1 MRKWLRALWRII
13 KLPYRLIRWLV
24 RTIAR
29 GIRSAIHD
37 IYEFFTFEEE
47 DTPLGDAVASA
58 VANPLGLMEHL
69 IALRKHL
76 MRAAFVM
83 IITTVISF
91 TFAKRALVFLA
102 RPIPGGLDATRA
114 IDLTENVS
122 TFMWVALLLGF
133 AMAFPYIVLEL
144 WMYVAPG
151 VSRRTRVWG
160 LAAIPIALF
169 FLLGGMAF
177 VYFMMLP
184 VAIPFLAGFEGMK
197 TQVRP
202 GTYFKFV
209 TNLMFYIGLAFELP
223 LVVFILAKI
232 GLIRARVLAKQW
244 RMAIVIISIIAAVIT
259 PTIDPVN
266 MSIVMA
272 PLFTLYCLSIVMAF
286 IARRG
291 RDPEEVTLGDQL
303 KKRFLG

>member
-13 KLPYRLIRWLV
+13 KLPFRLIRWLV
-24 RTIAR
+24 RTIAK
-29 GIRSAIHD
+29 GIRNAFHD

-58 VANPLGLMEHL
+58 VANPMGLMEHL

-83 IITTVISF
+83 IITTAISF
-91 TFAKRALVFLA
+91 TFLRQTMEFLA
-102 RPIPGGLDATRA
+102 DPVPGGYEALRA
-114 IDLTENVS
+114 IEPTETVG
-122 TFMWVALLLGF
+122 TAMWVALLLGF
-133 AMAFPYIVLEL
+133 AMAFPYIVLEI
-144 WMYVAPG
+144 WMFVAPG
-151 VSRRTRVWG
+151 LSRRVRIWG

-169 FLLGGMAF
+169 FLLSGMAF
-177 VYFMMLP
+177 VFFLMLP
-184 VAIPFLAGFEGMK
+184 VALKFLFGFMGIP
-197 TQVRP
+197 TIPRP
-202 GTYFKFV
+202 STYYRFV
-209 TNLMFYIGLAFELP
+209 TSLMFYIGLAFELP
-223 LVVFILAKI
+223 LVVFIMAKI
-232 GLIRARVLAKQW
+232 GLVRARVLAKQW
-244 RMAIVIISIIAAVIT
+244 RMAVVIIAIVAAVVT
-259 PTIDPVN
+259 PTVDPVN

-272 PLFTLYCLSIVMAF
+272 PLFVLYCLSVVMAY

>member
-24 RTIAR
+24 RAIAR
-29 GIRSAIHD
+29 GIRSTIHD

-58 VANPLGLMEHL
+58 VANPLGLMDHV

-83 IITTVISF
+83 IITTAISF
-91 TFAKRALVFLA
+91 TFAKQTMNFFAKPL
-102 RPIPGGLDATRA
+102 PGGLDSVQS
-114 IDLTENVS
+114 IEMTETVG
-122 TFMWVALLLGF
+122 TYMWVALLLGF
-133 AMAFPYIVLEL
+133 CMAFPYIVLEL
-144 WMYVAPG
+144 WMFVAPG
-151 VSRRTRVWG
+151 LSRRTRIWG

-169 FLLGGMAF
+169 FLLAGMAF
-177 VYFMMLP
+177 VYYAMLP
-184 VAIPFLAGFEGMK
+184 VALKFLKSFMNIK
-197 TQVRP
+197 TTPRTS
-202 GTYFKFV
+202 TYFRFV
-209 TNLMFYIGLAFELP
+209 TSLMFYIGLAFELP
-223 LVVFILAKI
+223 LVIFIMAKI
-232 GLIRARVLAKQW
+232 GLVRASMLAKQW
-244 RMAIVIISIIAAVIT
+244 RMAIVIIAIIAAVIT
-259 PTIDPVN
+259 PTVDPVN

-272 PLFTLYCLSIVMAF
+272 PLIALYFLSIILAF

>member
-13 KLPYRLIRWLV
+13 KIPYRLLRWLV
-24 RTIAR
+24 RAIAR
-29 GIRSAIHD
+29 GIRNAIQE

-47 DTPLGDAVASA
+47 DTPLGEAVASA
-58 VANPLGLMEHL
+58 VANPMGLMEHL
-69 IALRKHL
+69 VALRRHL

-83 IITTVISF
+83 VVTTAISF
-91 TFAKRALVFLA
+91 TFAKGTMNFLA
-102 RPIPGGLDATRA
+102 SPAPGGLEAMRS
-114 IDLTENVS
+114 IEPTESVG
-122 TFMWVALLLGF
+122 TYMWVALLIGF
-133 AMAFPYIVLEL
+133 CMAFPYIVLEL

-151 VSRRTRVWG
+151 LSRRTRLWG

-177 VYFMMLP
+177 VYFFMLP
-184 VAIPFLAGFEGMK
+184 VALKFLVNFMGIQ
-197 TQVRP
+197 TQLRP

-209 TNLMFYIGLAFELP
+209 TSLMFYIGLAFELP

-232 GLIRARVLAKQW
+232 GLVRARTLAKQW
-244 RMAIVIISIIAAVIT
+244 RMAVVIIAIVAAVVT
-259 PTIDPVN
+259 PTVDPVN

-286 IARRG
+286 IARR
-291 RDPEEVTLGDQL
+291 DKPDEVTLGDQL
-303 KKRFLG
+303 RKKYLGK

>member
-29 GIRSAIHD
+29 GIRSTIQD

-58 VANPLGLMEHL
+58 VANPMGLMDHL

-83 IITTVISF
+83 VITTAISF
-91 TFAKRALVFLA
+91 TFAKRTLVFLA
-102 RPIPGGLDATRA
+102 TPAPGGLEAMRA
-114 IDLTENVS
+114 IEPTENVGAY
-122 TFMWVALLLGF
+122 MWVALLIGF
-133 AMAFPYIVLEL
+133 CMAFPYIVLEL
-144 WMYVAPG
+144 WMFVAPG
-151 VSRRTRVWG
+151 LSRRVRVWG
-160 LAAIPIALF
+160 LLSIPIALA
-169 FLLGGMAF
+169 FLLGGMIF
-177 VYFMMLP
+177 VFELMLP
-184 VAIPFLAGFEGMK
+184 AALPFLVNFEGMK
-197 TQVRP
+197 TQLRP

-223 LVVFILAKI
+223 LVIFILAKI
-232 GLIRARVLAKQW
+232 GLVNARVLAKQW
-244 RMAIVIISIIAAVIT
+244 RMAVVIIAIIVAAIT

-286 IARRG
+286 IARRNK
-291 RDPEEVTLGDQL
+291 DADEVTIGDQL

>member
-1 MRKWLRALWRII
+1 MRKWLRAFWRII

-24 RTIAR
+24 RTIAK
-29 GIRSAIHD
+29 GIRNAIHD

-58 VANPLGLMEHL
+58 VANPMGLMEHL

-83 IITTVISF
+83 VITTAISF
-91 TFAKRALVFLA
+91 TFTRKTIEFLA
-102 RPIPGGLDATRA
+102 NPAPGGLAAMRA
-114 IDLTENVS
+114 IEPTEGVG
-122 TFMWVALLLGF
+122 TYMWVALLIGF
-133 AMAFPYIVLEL
+133 CMAFPYIVLEL
-144 WMYVAPG
+144 WMFVAPG
-151 VSRRTRVWG
+151 LSRRVRIWG
-160 LAAIPIALF
+160 LLAIPIALA

-177 VYFMMLP
+177 VFYLMMP
-184 VAIPFLAGFEGMK
+184 VAIPFLVDFEGMK
-197 TQVRP
+197 TQLRP

-209 TNLMFYIGLAFELP
+209 TNLMFYIGLSFELP
-223 LVVFILAKI
+223 LVIYILAKI
-232 GLIRARVLAKQW
+232 GLVRARVLAKQW
-244 RMAIVIISIIAAVIT
+244 RMAMVVIAIIAAAVT
-259 PTIDPVN
+259 PTVDPVN

-291 RDPEEVTLGDQL
+291 KDADEVTLGDQL
-303 KKRFLG
+303 RKRFLG

>member
-24 RTIAR
+24 RTIAK
-29 GIRSAIHD
+29 GIRSAFHD

-58 VANPLGLMEHL
+58 VANPMGLMEHL
-69 IALRKHL
+69 VALRKHI

-83 IITTVISF
+83 VITTAISF
-91 TFAKRALVFLA
+91 TFAKQTLGFFTKPA
-102 RPIPGGLDATRA
+102 PGGLDAMRA
-114 IDLTENVS
+114 IEVTEGVG
-122 TFMWVALLLGF
+122 TYMWIALLIGF
-133 AMAFPYIVLEL
+133 CMAFPYIVLEL
-144 WMYVAPG
+144 WMFVAPG
-151 VSRRTRVWG
+151 LSRRTRIWG
-160 LAAIPIALF
+160 LAAIPIALI

-177 VYFMMLP
+177 VYYLMLP
-184 VAIPFLAGFEGMK
+184 VALKFLGNFMGIK
-197 TQVRP
+197 SQWRP
-202 GTYFKFV
+202 SLYMKFV
-209 TNLMFYIGLAFELP
+209 TSLMFYIGLSFELP
-223 LVVFILAKI
+223 LVIFVLAKI
-232 GLIRARVLAKQW
+232 GLVRARVLAKQW
-244 RMAIVIISIIAAVIT
+244 RMAVVIIAIVAAVVT
-259 PTIDPVN
+259 PTVDPVN

-272 PLFTLYCLSIVMAF
+272 PLFVLYCLSVVMAY

>member
-24 RTIAR
+24 RTTAK
-29 GIRSAIHD
+29 GIRGAIHD

-47 DTPLGDAVASA
+47 DTPLADAVASA
-58 VANPLGLMEHL
+58 VANPMGLMEHL
-69 IALRKHL
+69 VALRKHL

-83 IITTVISF
+83 IITTIISF
-91 TFAKRALVFLA
+91 TFLRQTMEFLA
-102 RPIPGGLDATRA
+102 DPVPGGYEALRA
-114 IDLTENVS
+114 IEPTETVG
-122 TFMWVALLLGF
+122 TAMWVALLLGF

-151 VSRRTRVWG
+151 LTRRVRIWG

-169 FLLGGMAF
+169 FLLSGMAF
-177 VYFMMLP
+177 VFFLMLP
-184 VAIPFLAGFEGMK
+184 VALKFLFGFMDIP
-197 TQVRP
+197 TIPRP
-202 GTYFKFV
+202 STYFRFV
-209 TNLMFYIGLAFELP
+209 TSLMFYIGLAFELP

-232 GLIRARVLAKQW
+232 GLVRARVLAKQW
-244 RMAIVIISIIAAVIT
+244 RMAVVIIAIVAAVVT
-259 PTIDPVN
+259 PTVDPVN

-272 PLFTLYCLSIVMAF
+272 PLFVLYCLSVVMAY
-286 IARRG
+286 IARRC

>member
-24 RTIAR
+24 RTIAK
-29 GIRSAIHD
+29 GIRNAFHD

-58 VANPLGLMEHL
+58 VANPMGLMEHL
-69 IALRKHL
+69 VALRKHI

-83 IITTVISF
+83 IITTAISF
-91 TFAKRALVFLA
+91 TFAKNTLDFLA
-102 RPIPGGLDATRA
+102 IPAPGGLAAMRA
-114 IDLTENVS
+114 IEPTETVG
-122 TFMWVALLLGF
+122 TYMWVALLFGF
-133 AMAFPYIVLEL
+133 CMAFPYIVLEL
-144 WMYVAPG
+144 WMFVAPG
-151 VSRRTRVWG
+151 LSRRVRVWG
-160 LAAIPIALF
+160 LLSIPIALI
-169 FLLGGMAF
+169 FLLSGMVF
-177 VYFMMLP
+177 VYKLMLP
-184 VAIPFLAGFEGMK
+184 VALKFLTDFMGIK
-197 TQVRP
+197 TQLRP
-202 GTYFKFV
+202 GSYFKFV
-209 TNLMFYIGLAFELP
+209 TSLMFYIGLAFELP

-232 GLIRARVLAKQW
+232 GLVRARVLAKQW
-244 RMAIVIISIIAAVIT
+244 RMAIVIIAIIAAIVT
-259 PTIDPVN
+259 PTVDPVN

-272 PLFTLYCLSIVMAF
+272 PLFVLYCLSVVMAY